1 LTVECRFA
9 VAVFVMGSSAKPL
22 QSQLEKENE
31 MQYMLLIYG
40 DEKAWNDMS
49 EDEIKATMQAYGGIR
64 PRF

>member
-1 LTVECRFA
+1 
-9 VAVFVMGSSAKPL
+9 
-22 QSQLEKENE
+22 